1 MFSLLRGCAL
11 IFAVS
16 CAIPQVMAEDTVRID
31 VTATIAEHCG
41 ISRDASSVDSIV
53 PDLDK
58 AQLLRFPFKI
68 DCNTPF
74 AIGVSSQN
82 GALRRRENNVDAMR
96 DIDGQLSDGFSSEK
110 AYSVSLVVATD
121 GAQMLSENCTS
132 RSLTGRGGKCE
143 FYGREA
149 GTGMSSGRR
158 TAIRREGA
166 MIVSWVGGEDSVRRA
181 AGTYQDTLTVVVGPR
196 T

>member
-16 CAIPQVMAEDTVRID
+16 CAVPQVMAEDTVRID

-74 AIGVSSQN
+74 AIGV
-82 GALRRRENNVDAMR
+82 RFR
-96 DIDGQLSDGFSSEK
+96 GQ
-110 AYSVSLVVATD
+110 
-121 GAQMLSENCTS
+121 
-132 RSLTGRGGKCE
+132 SLTRDSRADSRLSFGRQSWG
-143 FYGREA
+143 
-149 GTGMSSGRR
+149 SGLECRMKN
-158 TAIRREGA
+158 GH
-166 MIVSWVGGEDSVRRA
+166 
-181 AGTYQDTLTVVVGPR
+181 
-196 T
+196 